1 MIRTTPTQTLL
12 AALICL
18 GVSRPAAAQS
28 ANTTFEVPLVSPSSE
43 PKRLDDPNDVTRRQ
57 RQPGE
62 LTYQGDTSETGNG
75 RTLHYR
81 LDTAP
86 EAQSRES
93 PSVGHGTA
101 ARAIDDG
108 AMVPYTLTA
117 RINKGQSW
125 AHALGGYD
133 TAASSA
139 RARSAAET
147 AVTSWFAIRVDYEH
161 GPGSGLDDRVGLGG
175 RFQVLDQNRHGIDLG
190 FGAFYQPRDF
200 RSEGNVVGGLMLGRR
215 FGRLGLFGSALFG
228 SDPEGDD
235 QDTDGRLS
243 MLYRTTDALSV
254 GLDNHFRYVLSTDA
268 KRFGT
273 ITTDWE
279 LQLEP
284 TIIVN
289 WGPLAILAE
298 AGLSAL
304 QNTGPIGKPENRR
317 VVHTGLIAM
326 TGVGAVF

>member
-1 MIRTTPTQTLL
+1 
-12 AALICL
+12 
-18 GVSRPAAAQS
+18 
-28 ANTTFEVPLVSPSSE
+28 LVSTSTE
-43 PKRLDDPNDVTRRQ
+43 PKRLDNPSDATHRPGQ
-57 RQPGE
+57 SGE
-62 LTYQGDTSETGNG
+62 LTYQGDTPDSGNG

-81 LDTAP
+81 LDTTP
-86 EAQSRES
+86 DTQPRES
-93 PSVGHGTA
+93 PSVGNGTA

-108 AMVPYTLTA
+108 AMVPYALTA
-117 RINKGQSW
+117 RIKRGQSW
-125 AHALGGYD
+125 VRALGGYD

-147 AVTSWFAIRVDYEH
+147 GVTSWFAIRVDYEH
-161 GPGSGLDDRVGLGG
+161 GPGSGRDDRVGLGA
-175 RFQVLDQNRHGIDLG
+175 RFQILDQNRHGIDLG
-190 FGAFYQPRDF
+190 FGSFYQPKDF
-200 RSEGNVVGGLMLGRR
+200 RSEGNVVGVLMLGRR
-215 FGRLGLFGSALFG
+215 FGRLALFGSELFG

-235 QDTDGRLS
+235 QDTDTRLS
-243 MLYRTTDALSV
+243 MLYRATDVLSF
-254 GLDNHFRYVLSTDA
+254 GLDNRFHYVLSTDA

-284 TIIVN
+284 TVIVN
-289 WGPLAILAE
+289 LGPIAILSE

>member
-1 MIRTTPTQTLL
+1 MIKTASIQTIVVTLL
-12 AALICL
+12 CL
-18 GVSRPAAAQS
+18 GVQRAAAAQPAS
-28 ANTTFEVPLVSPSSE
+28 ATFEVPFPQSNA
-43 PKRLDDPNDVTRRQ
+43 PKRLDDPNDPTQRP

-62 LTYQGDTSETGNG
+62 VTYQQDGSEPGNG

-81 LDTAP
+81 IDNKADVQTD
-86 EAQSRES
+86 ES
-93 PSVGHGTA
+93 SSVGNATA

-117 RINKGQSW
+117 RVRKGQSW
-125 AHALGGYD
+125 VRALGGYD
-133 TAASSA
+133 TAVGSV

-161 GPGSGLDDRVGLGG
+161 GSGLGLDDRVGLGG
-175 RFQVLDQNRHGIDLG
+175 RFQIFDQKHHGIDLG
-190 FGAFYQPRDF
+190 FGGFYQPKDF

-215 FGRLGLFGSALFG
+215 FGRLGLFGSALVG

-235 QDTDGRLS
+235 QDADARLS
-243 MLYRTTDALSV
+243 VLFRATEVFSF
-254 GLDNHFRYVLSTDA
+254 GLDNRFRYVLSTDQ

-273 ITTDWE
+273 TMTDWE

-284 TIIVN
+284 TVIVN
-289 WGPLAILAE
+289 WGPLAIVSE

-304 QNTGPIGKPENRR
+304 QKTGPIAMPDNRR
-317 VVHTGLIAM
+317 ALYTGVIAM
-326 TGVGAVF
+326 AGAGAVF

>member
-1 MIRTTPTQTLL
+1 VIRTTPNQTLL
-12 AALICL
+12 AALFYL

-28 ANTTFEVPLVSPSSE
+28 ANTTFEVPLASPSTE
-43 PKRLDDPNDVTRRQ
+43 PKRLDDPNDATRRQ
-57 RQPGE
+57 RQPDE
-62 LTYQGDTSETGNG
+62 ITYQQGPSGTGNG

-81 LDTAP
+81 LDTTAD
-86 EAQSRES
+86 AQTRES
-93 PSVGHGTA
+93 TSVGSGAA

-108 AMVPYTLTA
+108 AMVPYALSA
-117 RINKGQSW
+117 RINQGQSW
-125 AHALGGYD
+125 VRALGGYD
-133 TAASSA
+133 AAASSA

-161 GPGSGLDDRVGLGG
+161 GPGLGLDDRVGLGG
-175 RFQVLDQNRHGIDLG
+175 RFQVLDQNRHGINLG
-190 FGAFYQPRDF
+190 VAAFYQPNDF
-200 RSEGNVVGGLMLGRR
+200 RREGNIVGGLMLGRR
-215 FGRLGLFGSALFG
+215 FGRLGLFGSALLG

-243 MLYRTTDALSV
+243 MLYRATDALSV
-254 GLDNHFRYVLSTDA
+254 GLDNRFRYVLSTDA

-284 TIIVN
+284 TVVFN
-289 WGPLAILAE
+289 WGPLAILSE

-304 QNTGPIGKPENRR
+304 QNTGPIGMPENRR
-317 VVHTGLIAM
+317 VVHKGLIAM
-326 TGVGAVF
+326 AGAGAVF